1 MSSLNG
7 SGQRKPDDVSFLG
20 EISDG
25 DSSESGDECDK
36 GGSNFKDGNCQG
48 SVKSDQGYSRLVD
61 EQNSEVKDSSGMACS
76 SGSCEGTSST
86 SNTEGCTV
94 VTDFSGLMG
103 KTEEGLCAIKSENPL
118 VGADLS
124 TTSKQTEE
132 KSKGEKLS
140 AQEKEVKDSSLD
152 SSGDAQGNSA
162 SSGSSA
168 ALPGMTEQI
177 AMKME
182 ASDSKEKQEDC
193 DSEKGSCL
201 GDKDGVLREFV
212 EGSLSSELVNASESI
227 DVETKVEGTKKKDS
241 PSGHED
247 DAKKGNVAMEGNEA
261 IDLGT
266 SVAQM
271 DEQNCKS
278 DSLSEEQSDSVEE
291 LTEEGLPK
299 GNQENEQR
307 DRSTS
312 EEETLNQ
319 QNGDEQ
325 TKDEQHENQDMELNN
340 EPVEDERP
348 EGQAQIGE
356 DDIQQTESLK
366 DSESDSNE
374 RAKQKIQNQ
383 KTDES

>member
-20 EISDG
+20 EMSDE
-25 DSSESGDECDK
+25 DSSESGDELDK
-36 GGSNFKDGNCQG
+36 GGSNFKDINCQG
-48 SVKSDQGYSRLVD
+48 SVKSEQVYSRPID
-61 EQNSEVKDSSGMACS
+61 EQNSEVKDWSAISSS

-86 SNTEGCTV
+86 SNTEGCTGGTGCSV
-94 VTDFSGLMG
+94 SMG
-103 KTEEGLCAIKSENPL
+103 KTEEGLCAIKSETSL

-124 TTSKQTEE
+124 TASEQTEE
-132 KSKGEKLS
+132 KFEEEKLS

-162 SSGSSA
+162 WSGSSA
-168 ALPGMTEQI
+168 ELPGKTEQS

-227 DVETKVEGTKKKDS
+227 DVETKVEGEKRKDS
-241 PSGHED
+241 SSGEED
-247 DAKKGNVAMEGNEA
+247 DVKKGDVAMGGSEA

-266 SVAQM
+266 SVARM
-271 DEQNCKS
+271 DERNCKS
-278 DSLSEEQSDSVEE
+278 DSLSEGQSDSVEE
-291 LTEEGLPK
+291 LTEGGLPEE
-299 GNQENEQR
+299 NQEDEQR

-312 EEETLNQ
+312 EEGTLNK
-319 QNGDEQ
+319 QNGEEQ
-325 TKDEQHENQDMELNN
+325 TKDEQHQNVDMELNN

-348 EGQAQIGE
+348 ESQAQIGE

-374 RAKQKIQNQ
+374 QAKQK

>member
-20 EISDG
+20 EISDE

-36 GGSNFKDGNCQG
+36 GGSNFKDINCQG
-48 SVKSDQGYSRLVD
+48 SVKSDQGYSRLID

-94 VTDFSGLMG
+94 GTDFSVSMG
-103 KTEEGLCAIKSENPL
+103 KLCAIKSENPL

-227 DVETKVEGTKKKDS
+227 DVETNVEGTKRKDS
-241 PSGHED
+241 TSGQED

-261 IDLGT
+261 MDLGT

-271 DEQNCKS
+271 DEQNYKS

-291 LTEEGLPK
+291 LTEEGLRK
-299 GNQENEQR
+299 GNQEDEQR
-307 DRSTS
+307 DRSNS
-312 EEETLNQ
+312 EEGTLNQ
-319 QNGDEQ
+319 QNGEEQ

-366 DSESDSNE
+366 DSQSDSNE
-374 RAKQKIQNQ
+374 QAKQKIENQ
-383 KTDES
+383 ETDES

>member
-1 MSSLNG
+1 MS
-7 SGQRKPDDVSFLG
+7 D
-20 EISDG
+20 E
-25 DSSESGDECDK
+25 DSSESGDELDK
-36 GGSNFKDGNCQG
+36 GGSNFKDINCQG
-48 SVKSDQGYSRLVD
+48 SVKSEQGYSRPID
-61 EQNSEVKDSSGMACS
+61 EQNSEVKDWSAISSS

-86 SNTEGCTV
+86 SNTEGCTGGTGCSV
-94 VTDFSGLMG
+94 SMG
-103 KTEEGLCAIKSENPL
+103 KTEEGLCAIKSETSL

-124 TTSKQTEE
+124 TASEQTEE
-132 KSKGEKLS
+132 KFEEEKLS

-162 SSGSSA
+162 WSGSSA
-168 ALPGMTEQI
+168 ELPGMTEQS

-182 ASDSKEKQEDC
+182 PSDSKEKQEDC

-227 DVETKVEGTKKKDS
+227 DVETKVEGEKRKDS
-241 PSGHED
+241 SSGEED
-247 DAKKGNVAMEGNEA
+247 DVKKGDVAMGGSEA

-266 SVAQM
+266 SVARM
-271 DEQNCKS
+271 DERNCKS
-278 DSLSEEQSDSVEE
+278 DSLSEGQSDSVEE
-291 LTEEGLPK
+291 LTEGGLPEE
-299 GNQENEQR
+299 NQEDEQR

-312 EEETLNQ
+312 EEGTLNK
-319 QNGDEQ
+319 QNGEEQ
-325 TKDEQHENQDMELNN
+325 TKDEQHQNLDMELNN

-348 EGQAQIGE
+348 ESQAQSGE

-374 RAKQKIQNQ
+374 QAKQK